1 METEKFGEL
10 LYKKLIGKS
19 PTQQKTMR
27 CYYRKIFNETGE
39 IPEALLTENSKK
51 LCGRKKLIDA
61 EVAERF
67 IAMVKASAD
76 DDISSPGFVPRR
88 LRKIRNFRKLLE
100 TELGRKIPKDQLYR
114 LAKEQNLYEFLDKP
128 DFDDDKFVSTGKNH
142 FRSVPVFDLIQ
153 IDGCVMK
160 YLKIKD
166 ENNEWRSPAVI
177 SFMDTGSRFIFNM
190 HLCFSES
197 NQSSVEAFSDFMRST
212 LFPNKKVRLRPDN
225 SNGFLNLKRPIHEL
239 NQKYST
245 LNGLLFDED
254 FARVLE
260 AKDKIHLERSHKTL
274 HNFEF
279 FMIQELKDR
288 IALRKEGTKFF
299 SGKMEKTVIS
309 HIDITLSELKACG
322 IMEKYRYNH
331 NSTSHIFTDDG
342 MRMRWTPQ
350 QKLDDFMYGVETTM
364 ISEKDIE
371 SLSVYGFQK
380 EVISAPKSRSF
391 VYHGRQYFIHKEVNN
406 YWQLRRMDKVRVSAD
421 GDQLF
426 IFEDKDNGTLILTA
440 FATQAPI
447 RSEKSVKAKEEKK
460 KTQNQ
465 TDMIT
470 SLLENSGMVINKSRL
485 FREYDNGLTQDIAAE
500 LLEQHAEKYEKYA
513 GEKGFISFNL
523 FLADFINRNKAEV
536 KPYADLRKV
545 A

>member
-1 METEKFGEL
+1 MDFDEL
-10 LYKKLIGKS
+10 LHKKLIGKS
-19 PTQQKTMR
+19 PGTQR
-27 CYYRKIFNETGE
+27 SLRHYYHKIYNETGE
-39 IPEALLTENSKK
+39 IPPALLSENSKK

-61 EVAERF
+61 EAAERF
-67 IAMVKASAD
+67 ITMVKASAT
-76 DDISSPGFVPRR
+76 DDISSPDFVPRR
-88 LRKIRNFRKLLE
+88 LRKIKNFRKLLE

-114 LAKEQNLYEFLDKP
+114 LAKEQNLYEFLNKP
-128 DFDDDKFVSTGKNH
+128 DFDDGKFVSTGKSH

-153 IDGCVMK
+153 VDGCVMK
-160 YLKIKD
+160 YLKIKNDSD
-166 ENNEWRSPAVI
+166 EWASPAVI
-177 SFMDTGSRFIFNM
+177 SFMDTGSRFIFAM

-197 NQSSVEAFSDFMRST
+197 NQSSVEAFSEFLRST
-212 LFPNKKVRLRPDN
+212 LFPNKVIRMRPDN
-225 SNGFLNLKRPIHEL
+225 SGGFLNLKRPIHEI

-254 FARVLE
+254 FARVLK

-279 FMIQELKDR
+279 FVIQELKDR
-288 IALRKEGTKFF
+288 ITLRQEGTKFF
-299 SGKMEKTVIS
+299 SEKMEKTVIS
-309 HIDITLSELKACG
+309 HINITLAELKASG
-322 IMEKYRYNH
+322 IMEKYRDNH

-342 MRMRWTPQ
+342 QRIRWTPQ

-371 SLSVYGFQK
+371 SLNVYGHRK
-380 EVISAPKSRSF
+380 DVISAPKARNF
-391 VYHGRQYFIHKEVNN
+391 VYHGRQYFIHKEVSNF
-406 YWQLRRMDKVRVSAD
+406 WQLRRMDKVRVSAD

-440 FATQAPI
+440 FATQAPV
-447 RSEKSVKAKEEKK
+447 RSEKAVKEKEEKK

-470 SLLENSGMVINKSRL
+470 ALLENSGMVINKSRL
-485 FREYDNGLTQDIAAE
+485 FREFGNGLTQDITEE
-500 LLEQHAEKYEKYA
+500 LLKQHAEKYEKYA